1 MDSEGN
7 KFEACNHFTPF
18 DHSSTMSLFTNLTD
32 RALVEAFL
40 LTREEWAFRL
50 LYQRHN
56 TALWRLALRM
66 CQNNGEQAED
76 VLQDVWLRGIE
87 KLPQFRWD
95 SSLRTWLSGFVL
107 MRVREQWRT
116 QAQAQKRLVSLDEAS
131 EQAVWPDQ
139 QLGKADL
146 LAAIERLPT
155 GYKMVLSLY
164 DLEGFK
170 HEEIASLLNISVGT
184 SKSQL
189 SRARSLLRTQL
200 EENPD
205 QEKKVDQ

>member
-1 MDSEGN
+1 
-7 KFEACNHFTPF
+7 
-18 DHSSTMSLFTNLTD
+18 MSLFTNLTD
-32 RALVEAFL
+32 HALVEAFL

-56 TALWRLALRM
+56 NALWRLALRM

-116 QAQAQKRLVSLDEAS
+116 QGQAQKRLVSLEEAP
-131 EQAVWPDQ
+131 EQAIWPDQ

-189 SRARSLLRTQL
+189 SRARNLLRAQL
-200 EENPD
+200 EEKFD
-205 QEKKVDQ
+205 QQKKIDQ

>member
-1 MDSEGN
+1 
-7 KFEACNHFTPF
+7 
-18 DHSSTMSLFTNLTD
+18 MSLFTNLTD

-50 LYQRHN
+50 LYQRHSN
-56 TALWRLALRM
+56 ALWRLALRL
-66 CQNNGEQAED
+66 CQNNREIAED
-76 VLQDVWLRGIE
+76 VLQDVWLRGVE

-116 QAQAQKRLVSLDEAS
+116 QAQVQKRLVSLEDAQEA
-131 EQAVWPDQ
+131 AIWPDQ
-139 QLGKADL
+139 DLGKADL
-146 LAAIERLPT
+146 LAAIERLPV

-170 HEEIASLLNISVGT
+170 HEEIASLLSISVGT

-189 SRARSLLRTQL
+189 SRARSLLRVQL
-200 EENPD
+200 EEKFD
-205 QEKKVDQ
+205 QEKKVDLEK

>member
-1 MDSEGN
+1 
-7 KFEACNHFTPF
+7 
-18 DHSSTMSLFTNLTD
+18 MSLFTNLTD
-32 RALVEAFL
+32 RALVETFL

-50 LYQRHN
+50 LYQRHSN
-56 TALWRLALRM
+56 ALWRLALRL
-66 CQNNGEQAED
+66 CQHNRELVED
-76 VLQDVWLRGIE
+76 VLQDVWLRGVE

-116 QAQAQKRLVSLDEAS
+116 QGQVQQRLVSLDDAQEA
-131 EQAVWPDQ
+131 AIWPDQ
-139 QLGKADL
+139 DLGKADL

-200 EENPD
+200 EEKFD
-205 QEKKVDQ
+205 QP